1 MMLYELTGEMKYLD
15 AGLVANRFVRRT
27 LNTGDPEETR
37 GAVKGSFPVN
47 GNYGQYQYLNW
58 ATKFFVDA
66 NRLELHMKNIGN

>member
-1 MMLYELTGEMKYLD
+1 MMLYEQTGEIKYLN

-27 LNTGDPEETR
+27 LNTANPEETR

-58 ATKFFVDA
+58 ATKFLVDA
-66 NRLELHMKNIGN
+66 NRLELRMQDSIS